1 MDPFSLA
8 VGAAGGAAALGF
20 LLKNREHRKPLPGM
34 TDQLPYHCFVDE
46 ATILGKDGSLM
57 RAWSYRGPDMETAT
71 DYELNSLSAQI
82 NAALRPFGDGWMFHI
97 DAVRLPSTAYDTG
110 TGFRAATAK
119 VFDEERRQ
127 AYAKKGAHFE
137 TRCYLVATYLQNEGI
152 SNKMGKG
159 LVSSAETEVEGFGK
173 KLEDALGDFVREIES
188 LEDRLGSIIKLRPLK
203 GATFLEHL
211 HGCITGHDH
220 PVALPERGA
229 YLSRMLASEPY
240 AGGMEPRMGQRE
252 IVTISVYGF
261 PNYTQMG
268 LLDKLGELGVSYRW
282 STRFISMTEQA
293 FDSMAKKS
301 RKQWVAKRDGL
312 KKLFMPTQAK
322 GDAPDPDAELFQD
335 GNAGSLGRDAA
346 NALSLNAS
354 KEVRFGYYTSVLVL
368 MGADRKELTKSAR
381 RVLKSLRSAGLTA
394 RIDDYNA
401 SDAFM
406 GTIPGLGS
414 PNLCRPVL
422 NTRNLAHLLPLT
434 APWPGEPTNPCGLI
448 GENQPPLVYAKTEGT
463 TPFRLNIHDGDVG
476 HTLIVGST
484 GAGKSVLVGAL
495 GLQFMRYENA
505 QTFIF
510 DVGYAHYLGCLGCG
524 GTHYDLMSPDRKPG
538 EKGPSFQPLAGI
550 DDPTERAWA
559 LEWVLGL
566 LESQGIEASPQQR
579 EVLERALMLVASNP
593 KPSRTL
599 TLLMNV
605 IQDTELRSGIKP
617 YTKQDGVYGSLFDS
631 NEDGI
636 ALGAQQV
643 FEMKHI
649 NEMSS
654 AVVVPALTYLFH
666 RLEQRLDGSPTLI
679 VIEEAWSALMNS
691 RFSDKLR
698 EWLLTLRKRN
708 ASVVL
713 VAHSPVQFEGEAKV
727 QMIASSCYTKIYL
740 PNPEA
745 REERIAELYRTLGL
759 NDKEIWLLAGA
770 TKKRDYLLKNTAG
783 SRLFQLGFGPVAAAL
798 FAARS
803 GLSMEKTIKEAQ
815 RTQNAHGD
823 QWFGEWLEGG
833 GATAEAKKW
842 RALDAELKAMGRA
855 RDEQSPLLHP
865 SGDGQTAAAELGEPP
880 ALPPARPGLAHLL
893 YPLSRN
899 PS

>member
-1 MDPFSLA
+1 MDPFSA
-8 VGAAGGAAALGF
+8 VVGAAGGASALY
-20 LLKNREHRKPLPGM
+20 LALKNREHRKPRPGL

-46 ATILGKDGSLM
+46 ATIMGKDGSLL

-71 DYELNSLSAQI
+71 DNDLNSLSAQI
-82 NAALRPFGDGWMFHI
+82 NAALRPFGDGWMFHV
-97 DAVRLPSTAYDTG
+97 DAVRRPSTAYDPG
-110 TGFRAATAK
+110 TGFRSATAK
-119 VFDEERRQ
+119 LFDLERQQ

-137 TRCYLVATYLQNEGI
+137 TKCYLVATYLPSEGL
-152 SNKMGKG
+152 SGKMSKG
-159 LVSSAETEVEGFGK
+159 LVSSAEAETDGFEK
-173 KLEDALGDFVREIES
+173 KMDDSLGDFAREIES
-188 LEDRLGSIIKLRPLK
+188 LEDRLGSIIKLKPLK
-203 GATFLEHL
+203 GAAFLEHL

-229 YLSRMLASEPY
+229 YLSRMLASEPFV
-240 AGGMEPRMGQRE
+240 GGLAPRIGGRE
-252 IVTISVYGF
+252 ILTISVTGF
-261 PNYTQMG
+261 PNFTQMG

-282 STRFISMTEQA
+282 STRFIPLTEEAVDAQ
-293 FDSMAKKS
+293 FKKS

-312 KKLFMPTQAK
+312 KKLFVPNQAK

-346 NALSLNAS
+346 DALALNAS
-354 KEVRFGYYTSVLVL
+354 KEVRFGYYTSVVVL
-368 MGADRKELTKSAR
+368 MGPEREALNKAGR
-381 RVLKSLRSAGLTA
+381 RVLKSLRTAGLTA

-406 GTIPGLGS
+406 GTIPGLGR

-434 APWPGEPTNPCGLI
+434 SPWPGEATNPCGLI
-448 GENQPPLVYAKTEGT
+448 GEDQPPLVYAKTEGT

-510 DVGYAHYLGCLGCG
+510 DVGYAHYLGCIGCG
-524 GTHYDLMSPDRKPG
+524 GRHYDLMSPDRAQG

-550 DDPTERAWA
+550 DVPTERAWA

-566 LESQGIEASPQQR
+566 LETQSIEIKPQQR
-579 EVLERALMLVASNP
+579 EVLDRALMLVASNP
-593 KPSRTL
+593 RPNRTM

-605 IQDTELRSGIKP
+605 LQDTELRAGIKP
-617 YTKQDGVYGSLFDS
+617 YTGKEVYGSLFDS

-643 FEMKHI
+643 FEMKHV
-649 NEMSS
+649 NEMSN

-679 VIEEAWSALMNS
+679 VIEEAWSALMNG
-691 RFSDKLR
+691 RFADKLR

-713 VAHSPVQFEGEAKV
+713 VAHSPAQFEGEAKV
-727 QMIASSCYTKIYL
+727 QMLASSCYTKIFL

-759 NDKEIWLLAGA
+759 NDKELQVLAGA
-770 TKKRDYLLKNTAG
+770 TKKRDYLLKNTNG
-783 SRLFQLGFGPVAAAL
+783 SRLFQLGFGPVAASL
-798 FAARS
+798 FASRR

-815 RTQNAHGD
+815 RVQQAYGD
-823 QWFGEWLEGG
+823 EWFGEWLEGA
-833 GATAEAKKW
+833 GASGEADQWREIHAGMRSAEC
-842 RALDAELKAMGRA
+842 RAAG
-855 RDEQSPLLHP
+855 PL
-865 SGDGQTAAAELGEPP
+865 GTAAAEVTAP
-880 ALPPARPGLAHLL
+880 AMALSPAEVA
-893 YPLSRN
+893 
-899 PS
+899 